1 MPISLSFSPRP
12 GRRPGLNV
20 GIAAAAALVAVTA
33 LAPATVMAATPSLTC
48 KRPASPVT
56 FTVQKQWFA
65 SAAAADYSFYSPP
78 NSEFVMSQIP
88 WGHWDMAAGDVYMAE
103 ASTGSNGSLR
113 LRSVSGPLRVG
124 VGLPKGAPNVTF
136 GDHFD
141 LRPAVRP
148 LGNGVW
154 SNTIGEL
161 KASVGG
167 TATAGSTGGYAR
179 ALQIHGFRT
188 AYTGSAWSD
197 VSKTDGD
204 TYDIQI
210 RYKTSGAFPR
220 FTPGGVASDVFRE
233 RKQIGPHTWDIYRTN
248 GGWASDLGM
257 SFVLAQDVE
266 SISNVDLK
274 AILDY
279 TLADANA
286 RYGRSDTGIYVR
298 GVQTWIE
305 THSGT
310 VDATI
315 EGMTVSYNGRSYG
328 VPTGN

>member
-1 MPISLSFSPRP
+1 M
-12 GRRPGLNV
+12 
-20 GIAAAAALVAVTA
+20 AAAAALVAATA
-33 LAPATVMAATPSLTC
+33 LAPAAKAGSLNIADPQAVSSGVVKAAAGSLTC
-48 KRPASPVT
+48 RPPASPVA

-65 SAAAADYSFYSPP
+65 STSSADYSFYSPP
-78 NSEFVMSQIP
+78 NSEFVMSQNP

-103 ASTGSNGSLR
+103 GSTGSNGSLR

-124 VGLPKGAPNVTF
+124 VGYPKGAPNVTF
-136 GDHFD
+136 GDHFN
-141 LRPAVRP
+141 LRPAIRP

-154 SNTIGEL
+154 SNTISEL

-188 AYTGSAWSD
+188 AYTGSAWSE

-220 FTPGGVASDVFRE
+220 FTPSDGFRE
-233 RKQIGPHTWDIYRTN
+233 RKQIGAHTWDIYRTN
-248 GGWASDLGM
+248 GGWTSDLGM
-257 SFVLAQDVE
+257 SFVLTQDVE

-286 RYGRSDTGIYVR
+286 RYNRNDTGIYVR

-315 EGMTVSYNGRSYG
+315 EGMTVTYNGRSYG

>member
-1 MPISLSFSPRP
+1 V
-12 GRRPGLNV
+12 GL
-20 GIAAAAALVAVTA
+20 GYSTSAFCTA
-33 LAPATVMAATPSLTC
+33 
-48 KRPASPVT
+48 PASPVA
-56 FTVQKQWFA
+56 FTVQKRWFA
-65 SAAAADYSFYSPP
+65 SPTSADYSFYSPP
-78 NSEFVMSQIP
+78 NSEFVMSQNP

-124 VGLPKGAPNVTF
+124 MKLPKGAPNVTF
-136 GDHFD
+136 GDHFN
-141 LRPAVRP
+141 LRPAIRP

-154 SNTIGEL
+154 SNAISEL

-167 TATAGSTGGYAR
+167 TATAASTGSYAR
-179 ALQIHGFRT
+179 AIQIHGFRT
-188 AYTGSAWSD
+188 AYTGSAWSE

-210 RYKTSGAFPR
+210 RYRTSGGFPLY
-220 FTPGGVASDVFRE
+220 GGGSDQFRE
-233 RKQIGPHTWDIYRTN
+233 RKQIGPHTWDIYRTE
-248 GGWASDLGM
+248 GGWASDLGLG
-257 SFVLAQDVE
+257 FVLTSNAQ

-279 TLADANA
+279 ALADANA
-286 RYGRSDTGIYVR
+286 RYGRADTGIYVR

-305 THSGT
+305 TISGT

-315 EGMTVSYNGRSYG
+315 EGMTVRYNGGSYG